1 MRLINVNIANYVPI
15 GILVICII
23 TGLIICA
30 KLKLDEKK
38 KIKEANKPKPA
49 PKKATLTMVQQYC
62 TEKEMKILESL
73 HQALPPDFIAFPKV
87 GMVNLVAPNSTL
99 VDFNKIIGKSVDILI
114 CLRDKMK
121 PVLAIDLISLSPVE
135 KQQKHMEECVLNALS
150 AVKLNV
156 LQIQMQEEYDL
167 SLLRNQVYDAL
178 PAKVV
183 LNLKDKIINK

>member
-73 HQALPPDFIAFPKV
+73 HQALPADFIAFPKV
-87 GMVNLVAPNSTL
+87 IPIQILCEGNS
-99 VDFNKIIGKSVDILI
+99 
-114 CLRDKMK
+114 
-121 PVLAIDLISLSPVE
+121 
-135 KQQKHMEECVLNALS
+135 
-150 AVKLNV
+150 
-156 LQIQMQEEYDL
+156 
-167 SLLRNQVYDAL
+167 
-178 PAKVV
+178 
-183 LNLKDKIINK
+183 